1 MPTTGRIVWDEV
13 EKRFYQTGCDRGVL
27 YRQVNG
33 AYPKAVAWNGLT
45 AVTEQPE
52 GAEPTDIYA
61 DNIKYLS
68 IRSAEN
74 YKATIEALYSP
85 EEFDECDGSASPIA
99 GVKISQQPRKPF
111 GFSWR
116 TIKGNATEF
125 NDHGY
130 IIHVIYGAT
139 VDPTEKS
146 YQTVNDSPDVMNLSW
161 SIDTIPVNVTGYKPT
176 AHMEFD
182 CSVMTDAQV
191 KVLENTLYGKDAH
204 DAIAATYKKATGT
217 YQATGVDYYTKA
229 GDVYTKVL
237 SPSSTDFE
245 DYYVVDTPAQDA
257 QTASDGYLPLPNA
270 LIALIQAAA

>member
-13 EKRFYQTGCDRGVL
+13 EKRFYETGCDRGVL

-33 AYPKAVAWNGLT
+33 AYPKAVPWNGLT

-139 VDPTEKS
+139 VDPTEKA

-161 SIDTIPVNVTGYKPT
+161 SIDTIPVNVTGFKPT

-191 KVLENTLYGKDAH
+191 KVLENTLYGTDANAGH
-204 DAIAATYKKATGT
+204 GNVGDD
-217 YQATGVDYYTKA
+217 DYVAPTA
-229 GDVYTKVL
+229 
-237 SPSSTDFE
+237 
-245 DYYVVDTPAQDA
+245 
-257 QTASDGYLPLPNA
+257 ASDGRLPLPDE

>member
-1 MPTTGRIVWDEV
+1 MPTTGRITWDEV
-13 EKRFYQTGCDRGVL
+13 DKRYYQTGCDRGVL
-27 YRQVNG
+27 YKQVNG
-33 AYPKAVAWNGLT
+33 TYPKAVAWNGLT

-85 EEFDECDGSASPIA
+85 EEFDECDGSASPMK
-99 GVKISQQPRKPF
+99 GVKLSQQPRKPF

-130 IIHVIYGAT
+130 IIHVIYGGT
-139 VDPTEKS
+139 VDPTEKA

-161 SIDTIPVNVTGYKPT
+161 SIDTIPVNVKDYKPT

-182 CSVMTDAQV
+182 CTELTDAQV
-191 KVLENTLYGKDAH
+191 KVLENTLYGTDASGS
-204 DAIAATYKKATGT
+204 IEAT
-217 YQATGVDYYTKA
+217 
-229 GDVYTKVL
+229 
-237 SPSSTDFE
+237 
-245 DYYVVDTPAQDA
+245 
-257 QTASDGYLPLPNA
+257 DGRLPMPDE
-270 LIALIQAAA
+270 LIALLQAAA